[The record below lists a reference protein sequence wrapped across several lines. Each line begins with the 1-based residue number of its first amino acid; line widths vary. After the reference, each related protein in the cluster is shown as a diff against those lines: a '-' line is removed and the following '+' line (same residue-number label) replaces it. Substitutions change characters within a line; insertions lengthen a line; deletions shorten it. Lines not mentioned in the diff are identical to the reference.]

1 MVWVGIQFL
10 SRETTTKRF
19 VPAGDVRSRALPT
32 FTTLLHSIAPPI
44 SSHEQLRI
52 HITHDLENYPFVDN
66 VVYGVF
72 DRVMQQVEG
81 GDLLV
86 VQRGG
91 GSKPRSQL
99 DAGFSGGPWWKGM
112 EKVCVSN
119 FFCFLKKRAKFGS

>member
-1 MVWVGIQFL
+1 MVYDSQFTML
-10 SRETTTKRF
+10 TGNRI
-19 VPAGDVRSRALPT
+19 AIPT
-32 FTTLLHSIAPPI
+32 FTNLLHHIAPPI

-52 HITHDLENYPFVDN
+52 HITHDLQNYPFVDR

-91 GSKPRSQL
+91 GSKPRSSI
-99 DAGFSGGPWWKGM
+99 DTGPFGGGPWWKAM
-112 EKVCVSN
+112 EKVLDVFPSSSN
-119 FFCFLKKRAKFGS
+119 GAD